1 MNCGNCGK
9 PLFAGS
15 TICPVCGVDNANLVN
30 NQSVSNNSMV
40 PPQEQI
46 LNNGESLVN
55 EDQILRLVGKLL

>member
-30 NQSVSNNSMV
+30 NQSVSNNSMI

-46 LNNGESLVN
+46 LNNGEFFFLYIHLFHFCN
-55 EDQILRLVGKLL
+55 

>member
-30 NQSVSNNSMV
+30 NQSVKNKYI
-40 PPQEQI
+40 QTQKQQI
-46 LNNGESLVN
+46 LNNV
-55 EDQILRLVGKLL
+55 